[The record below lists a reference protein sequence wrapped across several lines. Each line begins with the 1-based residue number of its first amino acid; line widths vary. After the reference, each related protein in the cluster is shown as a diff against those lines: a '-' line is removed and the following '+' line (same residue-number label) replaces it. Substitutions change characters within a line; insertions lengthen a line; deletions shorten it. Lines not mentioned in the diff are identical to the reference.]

1 MKNILIYLNKL
12 KNEQFPYR
20 DENKLREN
28 IKLFEQNLIYTLL
41 TGQSLFSES
50 KIDYIFK
57 ETLELSKERD
67 ERLSFFEFFAN
78 QFLRTSRGR
87 KAVLDATEST
97 KNKFSEEVLY
107 QKTTKY
113 LFPLMMCCMTFTFSY
128 CLWKKD
134 FYLEM
139 LLNKTSANFITSDEP
154 IINLCV
160 DYKNTSSE
168 QVSDMVLYYPVSP
181 KIALLC
187 KHGNCKN
194 EKRCIKD
201 TRDVKELNIKMFYA
215 ASRQV
220 FSLCRDDFEEI
231 IK

>member
-1 MKNILIYLNKL
+1 M
-12 KNEQFPYR
+12 
-20 DENKLREN
+20 REN

-97 KNKFSEEVLY
+97 KNKFSEEILY

-139 LLNKTSANFITSDEP
+139 LLNKTSANFITNKFLTWFCT
-154 IINLCV
+154 ILYHQKLHFYAN
-160 DYKNTSSE
+160 
-168 QVSDMVLYYPVSP
+168 MVTVRM
-181 KIALLC
+181 K
-187 KHGNCKN
+187 
-194 EKRCIKD
+194 
-201 TRDVKELNIKMFYA
+201 RDV
-215 ASRQV
+215 
-220 FSLCRDDFEEI
+220 
-231 IK
+231 